1 MNDQPQKYITTGK
14 YRPLPKGVKAKPLN
28 KRHARR
34 SFKHDYC
41 APGYYLI
48 TSVFNPDIQYIPLS
62 SMPLVTAG
70 QLKSGHMIIPDHSSL
85 GEMIKNEI
93 MAIHVHHPEIRVIR
107 FVIMPDHIH
116 MVIHVWQRLKR
127 HLGKELAG
135 FFGACSKHYSQL
147 TDTDGS
153 ATLFDP
159 FHDRILYD
167 GVQIDRAIKYVE
179 DNPRRYILKKRNP
192 HLFKRHLNLRIEDR
206 IYSAYGNLFLLRGI
220 SLLPVRVHRK
230 WTEQEFQKYEDS
242 CRVEIEK
249 GAIPI
254 SPAIHPAEKKIFKIA
269 LEMDSPI
276 IKLRDKGFADR
287 FKPQGKE
294 FELCTEGR
302 LLLLTPWPE
311 DISGKSTAGYT
322 EFHDMNDM
330 ALAISKLPAETRMA
344 IIKASSSLSLS
355 YIEE

>member
-1 MNDQPQKYITTGK
+1 MPQ
-14 YRPLPKGVKAKPLN
+14 
-28 KRHARR
+28 
-34 SFKHDYC
+34 
-41 APGYYLI
+41 
-48 TSVFNPDIQYIPLS
+48 
-62 SMPLVTAG
+62 VTAG
-70 QLKSGHMIIPDHSSL
+70 QLKSGNMIIPDHSSL
-85 GEMIKNEI
+85 GEIIKNEI

-206 IYSAYGNLFLLRGI
+206 FYSAYGNIFLLRGI

-311 DISGKSTAGYT
+311 DISRKSTAGYT